1 MADKYKPNKPNNQ
14 QLEQD
19 VQGEGVGDKPYYN
32 PRYSPQPQPG
42 VNPNSEEKTYS
53 PSPLS
58 AVLDYFT
65 GMRDYLVNL
74 AKGGVKAAGN
84 VKDALQ
90 QLLESYKTKP
100 KQPKKEPEPQKA

>member
-14 QLEQD
+14 QLEQE
-19 VQGEGVGDKPYYN
+19 VQESADNPQYNQPYA
-32 PRYSPQPQPG
+32 PQPG
-42 VNPNSEEKTYS
+42 VNPNPEEKTYS

-65 GMRDYLVNL
+65 GIRDYFVNL